1 VKRFVSKGQTVVVK
15 PNMAWDVRPELG
27 ANTNP
32 ALVERIVRRCIE
44 AGASKVYVFDHT
56 CDLWKRSYV
65 TSGIE
70 EAARRAGA
78 TVVPADQARYYQK
91 APIAGARI
99 LKETLVHELVLQS
112 DVFINVPVLKNH
124 GGAGLTIAMKNL
136 MGIVWDRGEFHSR
149 GLHQC
154 IADLSLLRK
163 PDLNVVDA
171 YRVMTRSGPRGTSE
185 RDITIRKAQVLS
197 TDIVAADAAAAK
209 IFGTEPNSV
218 EYIRQGEALKAGDH
232 GPKPAKGRADC
243 PLKGTQPLKKLRLR
257 PLLVW
262 TFLSGFVALFLLRD
276 AGGGGLLEFGAKIQ
290 VFPALLR
297 WEITILLFAGMTL
310 PGRAFLLFSPVPPG
324 PFPGS
329 RSRARKAPVDRV
341 S

>member
-1 VKRFVSKGQTVVVK
+1 VNRREFLKKSLVLAVGTSALLLPGKTGRALGAVVSGPADLAAVRGGEPEEMFDRGLAAMGGMKRFVSKGQTVVVK

-56 CDLWKRSYV
+56 CDLWKRSYI

-78 TVVPADQARYYQK
+78 MVVPADQVRYYQK

-124 GGAGLTIAMKNL
+124 GGAGLTISMKNL

-171 YRVMTRSGPRGTSE
+171 YRVMTKSGPRGTSE

-218 EYIRQGEALKAGDH
+218 EYIRQGEALKAGTTDLN
-232 GPKPAKGRADC
+232 R
-243 PLKGTQPLKKLRLR
+243 LKVERI
-257 PLLVW
+257 
-262 TFLSGFVALFLLRD
+262 AL
-276 AGGGGLLEFGAKIQ
+276 
-290 VFPALLR
+290 
-297 WEITILLFAGMTL
+297 
-310 PGRAFLLFSPVPPG
+310 
-324 PFPGS
+324 
-329 RSRARKAPVDRV
+329 
-341 S
+341 

>member
-1 VKRFVSKGQTVVVK
+1 MNRREFLKKSLALAVGTSALLLPGKAGRALGAVVSGPADLAAVRGGEPEDMFDRGLAAMGGMKRFVSKGQTVVVK

-78 TVVPADQARYYQK
+78 TVVPADQVRYYQK
-91 APIAGARI
+91 APITGARI
-99 LKETLVHELVLQS
+99 LKETLVHELVLKS

-124 GGAGLTIAMKNL
+124 GGAGLTISMKNL

-171 YRVMTRSGPRGTSE
+171 YRVMTKSGPRGTSE

-218 EYIRQGEALKAGDH
+218 EYIRQGEALKAGTMDLN
-232 GPKPAKGRADC
+232 R
-243 PLKGTQPLKKLRLR
+243 LKVERI
-257 PLLVW
+257 
-262 TFLSGFVALFLLRD
+262 AL
-276 AGGGGLLEFGAKIQ
+276 
-290 VFPALLR
+290 
-297 WEITILLFAGMTL
+297 
-310 PGRAFLLFSPVPPG
+310 
-324 PFPGS
+324 
-329 RSRARKAPVDRV
+329 
-341 S
+341 

>member
-1 VKRFVSKGQTVVVK
+1 
-15 PNMAWDVRPELG
+15 VRPELG

-56 CDLWKRSYV
+56 CDLWKRSYI

-78 TVVPADQARYYQK
+78 TVVPADQVRYYKK

-124 GGAGLTIAMKNL
+124 GGAGLTISMKNL

-171 YRVMTRSGPRGTSE
+171 YRVMTKSGPRGTSE

-218 EYIRQGEALKAGDH
+218 EYIRQGEALKAGTMDLN
-232 GPKPAKGRADC
+232 R
-243 PLKGTQPLKKLRLR
+243 LKVERI
-257 PLLVW
+257 
-262 TFLSGFVALFLLRD
+262 AL
-276 AGGGGLLEFGAKIQ
+276 
-290 VFPALLR
+290 
-297 WEITILLFAGMTL
+297 
-310 PGRAFLLFSPVPPG
+310 
-324 PFPGS
+324 
-329 RSRARKAPVDRV
+329 
-341 S
+341 

>member
-1 VKRFVSKGQTVVVK
+1 MNRREFLKKSMALAAGTGALLLPVNAGRAIGAIVSGPADLAAVRGGEPEEMFDRGIASMGGMKRFVSKGQTVVVK

-32 ALVERIVRRCIE
+32 GLVGRIVRRCIE

-78 TVVPADQARYYQK
+78 TVVPADQTRYYRNT
-91 APIAGARI
+91 PIAGARV
-99 LKETLVHELVLQS
+99 LKETLVHELILQS

-124 GGAGLTIAMKNL
+124 GGAGLTISMKNL
-136 MGIVWDRGEFHSR
+136 MGIVWNRGELHSK

-197 TDIVAADAAAAK
+197 TDIVAADTAAAK

-218 EYIRQGEALKAGDH
+218 DYIRLGAALKAGTMDLE
-232 GPKPAKGRADC
+232 R
-243 PLKGTQPLKKLRLR
+243 LKVERI
-257 PLLVW
+257 
-262 TFLSGFVALFLLRD
+262 S
-276 AGGGGLLEFGAKIQ
+276 I
-290 VFPALLR
+290 
-297 WEITILLFAGMTL
+297 
-310 PGRAFLLFSPVPPG
+310 
-324 PFPGS
+324 
-329 RSRARKAPVDRV
+329 
-341 S
+341 

>member
-1 VKRFVSKGQTVVVK
+1 MNRREFLKKSLVLAVGTSALLLPGKTGRALGAVVSGPADLAAVRGGEPEEMFDRGLAAMGGMKRFVSKGQTVVVK

-32 ALVERIVRRCIE
+32 ALVESIVRRCIE

-56 CDLWKRSYV
+56 CDLWKRSYI

-78 TVVPADQARYYQK
+78 TVVPADQVRYYQK

-124 GGAGLTIAMKNL
+124 GGAGLTISMKNL

-171 YRVMTRSGPRGTSE
+171 YRVMTKSGPRGTSE

-218 EYIRQGEALKAGDH
+218 EYIRQGEALKAGTTDLN
-232 GPKPAKGRADC
+232 R
-243 PLKGTQPLKKLRLR
+243 LKVERI
-257 PLLVW
+257 
-262 TFLSGFVALFLLRD
+262 AL
-276 AGGGGLLEFGAKIQ
+276 
-290 VFPALLR
+290 
-297 WEITILLFAGMTL
+297 
-310 PGRAFLLFSPVPPG
+310 
-324 PFPGS
+324 
-329 RSRARKAPVDRV
+329 
-341 S
+341 

>member
-1 VKRFVSKGQTVVVK
+1 MALAAGTGALLLPGNAGRAIGAIVSGPADLAAVRGGEPEEMFDRGIASMGGMKRFVSKGQTVVVK

-32 ALVERIVRRCIE
+32 GLVGRIVRRCIE

-70 EAARRAGA
+70 EEARRAGA
-78 TVVPADQARYYQK
+78 TVVPADQTRYYRNT
-91 APIAGARI
+91 PIAGAQI
-99 LKETLVHELVLQS
+99 LKETLVHELILQS

-124 GGAGLTIAMKNL
+124 GGAGLTISMKNL
-136 MGIVWDRGEFHSR
+136 MGIVWNRGELHSK

-197 TDIVAADAAAAK
+197 TDIVAADTAAAK

-218 EYIRQGEALKAGDH
+218 DYIRLGAALKAGTMDLE
-232 GPKPAKGRADC
+232 R
-243 PLKGTQPLKKLRLR
+243 LKVERI
-257 PLLVW
+257 
-262 TFLSGFVALFLLRD
+262 A
-276 AGGGGLLEFGAKIQ
+276 I
-290 VFPALLR
+290 
-297 WEITILLFAGMTL
+297 
-310 PGRAFLLFSPVPPG
+310 
-324 PFPGS
+324 
-329 RSRARKAPVDRV
+329 
-341 S
+341 

>member
-1 VKRFVSKGQTVVVK
+1 MNRREFLKKSLALTAGAGALLLPGNAGRALGAVVSGPADLAAVRGGEPEEMFDRGIAAMGGMKRFVSKGQTVVVK

-78 TVVPADQARYYQK
+78 TVVPADQASYYRK
-91 APIAGARI
+91 ASIAGALI
-99 LKETLVHELVLQS
+99 LKETLVHELILQS

-136 MGIVWDRGEFHSR
+136 MGIVWNRGELHSR

-185 RDITIRKAQVLS
+185 KDITIRKAQILS
-197 TDIVAADAAAAK
+197 TDIVAADTAAAK
-209 IFGTEPNSV
+209 IFGTEPSSV
-218 EYIRQGEALKAGDH
+218 DYIRQGAAHKAGTMDLD
-232 GPKPAKGRADC
+232 R
-243 PLKGTQPLKKLRLR
+243 LKVERI
-257 PLLVW
+257 
-262 TFLSGFVALFLLRD
+262 AL
-276 AGGGGLLEFGAKIQ
+276 
-290 VFPALLR
+290 
-297 WEITILLFAGMTL
+297 
-310 PGRAFLLFSPVPPG
+310 
-324 PFPGS
+324 
-329 RSRARKAPVDRV
+329 
-341 S
+341 

>member
-1 VKRFVSKGQTVVVK
+1 VNRREFLKKSLALAVGTSALLLPGKTGRALGAVVSGPADLAAVRGGEPEEMFDRGIATMGGMKRFVSKGQTVVVK

-56 CDLWKRSYV
+56 CDLWKRSYI

-78 TVVPADQARYYQK
+78 TVVPADQVRYYQK

-124 GGAGLTIAMKNL
+124 GGAGLTISMKNL

-171 YRVMTRSGPRGTSE
+171 YRVMTKSGPRGTSE

-218 EYIRQGEALKAGDH
+218 EYIRQGEALKAGTMDLN
-232 GPKPAKGRADC
+232 R
-243 PLKGTQPLKKLRLR
+243 LKVERI
-257 PLLVW
+257 
-262 TFLSGFVALFLLRD
+262 AL
-276 AGGGGLLEFGAKIQ
+276 
-290 VFPALLR
+290 
-297 WEITILLFAGMTL
+297 
-310 PGRAFLLFSPVPPG
+310 
-324 PFPGS
+324 
-329 RSRARKAPVDRV
+329 
-341 S
+341 